1 MEDFNLFK
9 GTGIG
14 FEDLWDGN
22 DVISEVGLEKSL
34 NKEGLRYRLN
44 KTKEEADAV
53 GNMYDLPGMTVNLP
67 IIGETYI
74 GPPKVESIWEA
85 LGFTA
90 TSNNEARQREKLK
103 AIDKAREEKKGVK
116 RGPGAEI
123 RKAWLEKYGYPR
135 LVGTGGIFYADQLS
149 SDKEPMGGF
158 NMGKSGNIWPVP
170 SVVAYGNYGGAKGW
184 GMKKRGDK
192 AVDGLSKMEDG
203 ADDLPKKKNK
213 FFPHAVN
220 CFKIIK
226 LRTTAHNTHHKRF
239 YILIYLNPS
248 AILYKLYGLETAK
261 LIV

>member
-90 TSNNEARQREKLK
+90 TSNNEARQREKLRRS
-103 AIDKAREEKKGVK
+103 IRRVK
-116 RGPGAEI
+116 RRKESRVVQELRSERLGSRSMDIHVSLVRVVSFMRISYLPTRSQWVDSTWEKVVIFGPFLQ
-123 RKAWLEKYGYPR
+123 W
-135 LVGTGGIFYADQLS
+135 
-149 SDKEPMGGF
+149 
-158 NMGKSGNIWPVP
+158 
-170 SVVAYGNYGGAKGW
+170 
-184 GMKKRGDK
+184 
-192 AVDGLSKMEDG
+192 
-203 ADDLPKKKNK
+203 
-213 FFPHAVN
+213 
-220 CFKIIK
+220 
-226 LRTTAHNTHHKRF
+226 
-239 YILIYLNPS
+239 
-248 AILYKLYGLETAK
+248 
-261 LIV
+261 